1 MNAQL
6 ESLKHIINDHKANNI
21 EFVEKPHFINYNGR
35 FGTIQE
41 LSLSP
46 KKGKNSKIEESIVRT
61 LLPEYNNLLI
71 SIEKQRI
78 DTLIE
83 QEQTEVEAIV
93 AEAESKKSAAEQEK
107 KALAEQLEQL
117 RLSLNSVKTQAE
129 QTTDEITAIEQAN
142 QAAIAEA
149 IAQAEQAKADALA
162 EQEKAFEE
170 AKAAIEQAKAD
181 ALAEQA
187 KAFEDAQIEAKRLR
201 TLLPKRLAFV
211 AGVTKIVALTI
222 LLFGLNYMNATYFVG
237 NVLQTVY
244 ITAFASLFSIIFL
257 YSALVGDEKAYRVVR
272 WLIPVELLLIIF
284 VKPFIGAEMPELFNG
299 EPINWAAIAGIVVF
313 SIAYLIQI
321 FHALESGYGFF
332 NFKIRTSDEK
342 NKFREDVLESFSKK

>member
-1 MNAQL
+1 MNEQITTLLSLINQHQDEGVAFETVAKEFNYRNRFCKVDEIKLAAKQGRKAKIAESL
-6 ESLKHIINDHKANNI
+6 ESGLLTQ
-21 EFVEKPHFINYNGR
+21 YNK
-35 FGTIQE
+35 E
-41 LSLSP
+41 
-46 KKGKNSKIEESIVRT
+46 IVRA
-61 LLPEYNNLLI
+61 
-71 SIEKQRI
+71 EKARI

-83 QEQTEVEAIV
+83 QEQEQVDALI
-93 AEAESKKSAAEQEK
+93 AEAETKQLATEQEK
-107 KALAEQLEQL
+107 KELKQQLEEL
-117 RLSLNSVKTQAE
+117 RLSLNDVKT
-129 QTTDEITAIEQAN
+129 IELTKAD
-142 QAAIAEA
+142 AIAEA
-149 IAQAEQAKADALA
+149 IAQAEQAKADALE
-162 EQEKAFEE
+162 EQAKAFED

-187 KAFEDAQIEAKRLR
+187 KAFEEAQIEAKRLR

-257 YSALVGDEKAYRVVR
+257 YSALVGDENAYRVVR

-299 EPINWAAIAGIVVF
+299 EPTNWAAIAGILVF
-313 SIAYLIQI
+313 SVAYLTQI

-342 NKFREDVLESFSKK
+342 NKYREDVLESFSKK